1 MSSSN
6 SLVNVALFTR
16 SQRRTLF
23 CRLAGLHSTVPR
35 PAPLRSLPLHCR
47 LRFDGV
53 FRIEILFVLCRNV
66 ASVGVTDC
74 GVSVC
79 FVCGLCCVAV
89 VNQTA
94 A

>member
-1 MSSSN
+1 MSLCLLALSVAPSS
-6 SLVNVALFTR
+6 VVW
-16 SQRRTLF
+16 QGCTL
-23 CRLAGLHSTVPR
+23 LYL
-35 PAPLRSLPLHCR
+35 APLRSLPLHCR

-74 GVSVC
+74 GVCVC
-79 FVCGLCCVAV
+79 SVCGLCCVAV